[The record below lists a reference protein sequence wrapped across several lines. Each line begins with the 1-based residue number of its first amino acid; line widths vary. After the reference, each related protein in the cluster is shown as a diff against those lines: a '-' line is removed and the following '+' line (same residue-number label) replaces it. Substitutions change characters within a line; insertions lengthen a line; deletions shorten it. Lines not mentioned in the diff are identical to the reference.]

1 MTPNDSKTAVLLIN
15 LGSPDAPTAPAI
27 ARYLR
32 EFLSDRRVVD
42 LPKWLWSPIL
52 NGIILRRRP
61 ARLVPLYEM
70 IWNHEIAPEN
80 GAPLKAITLAQA
92 EALQDYFTQN
102 NLNHLRVYWA
112 MRYQNPSIGSVL
124 RQIVDDGIKRVV
136 LLPLYPQYSLTTTET
151 ALEEVQRQISAYN
164 LSLTVQTVLE
174 YPTHPAYLQALVQ
187 SIQAYWQGNGQPD
200 FVNGDKLL
208 LSFHGI
214 PERNVR
220 LGDPYQAQCEATH
233 RALST
238 ALTAAL
244 NLPNDAVLMSY
255 QSRFGAQKWLQ
266 PYSTNTLTHLAQS
279 GTRRVDVLCPGFSAD
294 CLETLEEVAH
304 QLKAVF
310 LDNGGQSYHY
320 IPCLNTDHAHIE
332 MMAKLT
338 QQILHNDSLTSAV

>member
-1 MTPNDSKTAVLLIN
+1 MSELVPQTAVLLVN

-70 IWNHEIAPEN
+70 IWNHNVAPEN

-102 NLNHLRVYWA
+102 NLDYLSVYWA
-112 MRYQNPSIGSVL
+112 MRYQNPSIASVL
-124 RQIVDDGIKRVV
+124 RQIADDGISRVV

-151 ALEEVQRQISAYN
+151 ALEEIARQI
-164 LSLTVQTVLE
+164 TVQKLPLTTQTVRD
-174 YPTHPAYLQALVQ
+174 YHQHPTYIQALVQ
-187 SIQAYWQGNGQPD
+187 SIQTHWQTHGQPN
-200 FVNGDKLL
+200 FANGDKLL

-238 ALTAAL
+238 ALTTAF
-244 NLPNDAVLMSY
+244 NLPNDAVQLSY

-266 PYSTNTLTHLAQS
+266 PYSIDTLTQLAQS

-310 LDNGGQSYHY
+310 LDNGGHSYHY
-320 IPCLNTDHAHIE
+320 IPCLNTDSAHIE
-332 MMAKLT
+332 MMAQLS
-338 QQILHNDSLTSAV
+338 QLS

>member
-1 MTPNDSKTAVLLIN
+1 MTPNHSKTAVLLIN

-70 IWNHEIAPEN
+70 IWNHEVAPEN
-80 GAPLKAITLAQA
+80 GAPLKAITQAQA
-92 EALQDYFTQN
+92 EALQDYFSQN
-102 NLNHLRVYWA
+102 NLNHLRVYWT
-112 MRYQNPSIGSVL
+112 MRYQNPSIASVL
-124 RQIVDDGIKRVV
+124 RQIAHDGMDRVV

-151 ALEEVQRQISAYN
+151 ALEEVERQIIAQK
-164 LSLTVQTVLE
+164 LSLTTHTVRD
-174 YPTHPAYLQALVQ
+174 YPEHPAYIAALAQ
-187 SIQAYWQGNGQPD
+187 SIQRYWQAHGQPD
-200 FVNGDKLL
+200 FAQGDKLL

-220 LGDPYQAQCEATH
+220 RGDPYQAQCEATH
-233 RALST
+233 RALSA

-244 NLPNDAVLMSY
+244 NLPSDAVLMSY

-266 PYSTNTLTHLAQS
+266 PYSIDRLTQLAQS

-310 LDNGGQSYHY
+310 LDKGGQGYRY
-320 IPCLNTDHAHIE
+320 IPCLNTDPSHIE
-332 MMAKLT
+332 MMAQLT
-338 QQILHNDSLTSAV
+338 HAALVSHESIPNP

>member
-1 MTPNDSKTAVLLIN
+1 MSELVPQTAVLLVN

-70 IWNHEIAPEN
+70 IWNHNVAPEN

-102 NLNHLRVYWA
+102 NLDHLSVYWA
-112 MRYQNPSIGSVL
+112 MRYQNPSIASVL
-124 RQIVDDGIKRVV
+124 RQIADDGISRVV

-151 ALEEVQRQISAYN
+151 ALEEIARQISVQK
-164 LSLTVQTVLE
+164 LPLTTQTVRD
-174 YPTHPAYLQALVQ
+174 YHQHPTYIQALVQ
-187 SIQAYWQGNGQPD
+187 SIQTHWQTHGQPN
-200 FVNGDKLL
+200 FANGDKLL

-233 RALST
+233 RALT
-238 ALTAAL
+238 TAL
-244 NLPNDAVLMSY
+244 NLPNHAVQLSY

-266 PYSTNTLTHLAQS
+266 PYSIDTLTQLAQS

-320 IPCLNTDHAHIE
+320 IPCLNTDSAHIE
-332 MMAKLT
+332 MMAQLSR
-338 QQILHNDSLTSAV
+338 LS

>member
-1 MTPNDSKTAVLLIN
+1 MTQNSSKTAVLLIN

-52 NGIILRRRP
+52 NAIILRRRP

-70 IWNHEIAPEN
+70 IWSHDVAPEN
-80 GAPLKAITLAQA
+80 GAPLKAITLAQT

-102 NLNHLRVYWA
+102 NLDHLSVYWA
-112 MRYQNPSIGSVL
+112 MRYQNPSIASVL
-124 RQIVDDGIKRVV
+124 RQIADDGISRVL

-151 ALEEVQRQISAYN
+151 ALEEVQRQIAAQH
-164 LSLTVQTVLE
+164 LSLAVQTVLE

-187 SIQAYWQGNGQPD
+187 SIQAYWQAHGQPN
-200 FVNGDKLL
+200 FAQGDKLL

-244 NLPNDAVLMSY
+244 NLPNDAIVMSY

-266 PYSTNTLTHLAQS
+266 PYSTNTLTQLAQS

-338 QQILHNDSLTSAV
+338 QQILHNDSFTSAV